1 MTLDKKWKLRN
12 IAILSL
18 LGLIGG
24 TFAFTAFNQQAIN
37 DRENEVQ
44 VNVGGRVHDYYNAE
58 SENKD
63 VFVENYG
70 ERPIMAR
77 IRLSEYLETQ
87 QTGASEPTPLVD
99 GTERNQ
105 LNTWTPYIPSATG
118 IGTRTGADAAFNR
131 YSNLRFGRAGEAPWY
146 LPTFNHNNLDLS
158 TAAAGDVRDL
168 ADGSDDVTHP
178 GDGTEGY
185 WEEGLTYTNGEN
197 GTTWYGASDGAE
209 RTTAQNLQQQ
219 RPVMT
224 IQQWSELQPY
234 QQIGD
239 FWVVDHTTGW
249 AYWAS
254 LLEPGEAS
262 SYLLDAA
269 EMTAAI
275 EDTVFNGSYYY
286 GIHVYSQ
293 LISPDTENMNEF
305 LTDGDS
311 HLADFL
317 TGIQNNAMDGEGSNT
332 RADIDSP
339 PSAFNFDAMLPGRV
353 FTMDGVEYRYLE
365 DMGNDN
371 HMIIRNEAIRNTS
384 FNDQPQVLSDFY
396 VGLTP
401 AVQAIVQPV
410 TLPSEVPAIT
420 DAQAAPW
427 GGTGTRWIPAE
438 WEQERFN
445 EVRADRTTVSGSTS
459 QAFALSLADVVHLST
474 EMGPFPNHASHI
486 AARNSWW
493 WLRTP
498 GASGSAWHVGWP
510 TRAGHLYGI
519 GTVGGSHAHGGVRP
533 ALIINQSLILA
544 HKRWARSVATPPLGG
559 LPPRFSLI

>member
-1 MTLDKKWKLRN
+1 MIPDKKRKLRN

-18 LGLIGG
+18 LGLIGA

-37 DRENEVQ
+37 DRENDVQ

-87 QTGASEPTPLVD
+87 QTGASAATPLVD
-99 GTERNQ
+99 GTERDQ
-105 LNTWTPYIPSATG
+105 LNTWTPYIPSATA
-118 IGTRTGADAAFNR
+118 IGTRTGAGAAFNR

-158 TAAAGDVRDL
+158 TAAAGDARDL

-178 GDGTEGY
+178 GDGTDGY
-185 WEEGLTYTNGEN
+185 WEEGVTYTNGSGPTN
-197 GTTWYGASDGAE
+197 TVWHGGSDGATRE
-209 RTTAQNLQQQ
+209 TAQNLQEQ

-286 GIHVYSQ
+286 GIHVDSQ

-305 LTDGDS
+305 LTGGDS
-311 HLADFL
+311 RLADFL
-317 TGIQNNAMDGEGSNT
+317 TGIQNNAMDGEGSNP

-396 VGLTP
+396 TGLTP
-401 AVQAIVQPV
+401 AVQAMVQPASI
-410 TLPSEVPAIT
+410 PSDVPSISDSA
-420 DAQAAPW
+420 AAPW
-427 GGTGTRWIPAE
+427 TGGTRWVPLE
-438 WEQERFN
+438 WDDARFN

-474 EMGPFPNHASHI
+474 EEGPFHNHASRV

-498 GASGSAWHVGWP
+498 GASGTAWHVHWN
-510 TRAGHLYGI
+510 TSAGQLLGTH
-519 GTVGGSHAHGGVRP
+519 TVGNSNAYGGVRP
-533 ALIINQSLILA
+533 ALIIRN
-544 HKRWARSVATPPLGG
+544 P
-559 LPPRFSLI
+559 

>member
-1 MTLDKKWKLRN
+1 MTPDKKRKLRN

-37 DRENEVQ
+37 DRENDVQ

-77 IRLSEYLETQ
+77 IRLSEFLEYRQGTDGPFTQ
-87 QTGASEPTPLVD
+87 IVGGDREEPD
-99 GTERNQ
+99 
-105 LNTWTPYIPSATG
+105 TWPPYIPSATA
-118 IGTRTGADAAFNR
+118 IGTRTGAGAAFNR

-158 TAAAGDVRDL
+158 TAAAGDARDL
-168 ADGSDDVTHP
+168 ADDSDDVTHP
-178 GDGTEGY
+178 GDGTDGY
-185 WEEGLTYTNGEN
+185 WEEGMTYINGDN
-197 GTTWYGASDGAE
+197 GTTWHGASNGVE

-286 GIHVYSQ
+286 GIHVDSQ
-293 LISPDTENMNEF
+293 LISPDPENMSEF
-305 LTDGDS
+305 LTGGDS
-311 HLADFL
+311 RLADFL
-317 TGIQNNAMDGEGSNT
+317 TGIQNNAMDGEGSNP

-353 FTMDGVEYRYLE
+353 FTMAGERYRYLE

-371 HMIIRNEAIRNTS
+371 HMIIRSDSIRSHSWNQL
-384 FNDQPQVLSDFY
+384 DEILSTWYGD
-396 VGLTP
+396 LDS

-410 TLPSEVPAIT
+410 ANDFTTGEVADGDVT
-420 DAQAAPW
+420 FT
-427 GGTGTRWIPAE
+427 GGTRWIPTNLEGDVA
-438 WEQERFN
+438 
-445 EVRADRTTVSGSTS
+445 ADITQVIQGAGSRP
-459 QAFALSLADVVHLST
+459 QAFALSLADIARLSG
-474 EMGPFPNHASHI
+474 EGLAFPNHAQRGGASAGI
-486 AARNSWW
+486 WW

-498 GASGSAWHVGWP
+498 GPSPGAWHVNSQGFLVGWFDRTNSP
-510 TRAGHLYGI
+510 VYAGI
-519 GTVGGSHAHGGVRP
+519 RP
-533 ALIINQSLILA
+533 ALIINQA
-544 HKRWARSVATPPLGG
+544 K
-559 LPPRFSLI
+559 

>member
-1 MTLDKKWKLRN
+1 MTPDKKRKLRN

-105 LNTWTPYIPSATG
+105 LNTWTTYIPSATG
-118 IGTRTGADAAFNR
+118 IGTRTGAGAAFNR

-158 TAAAGDVRDL
+158 TAAAGDARDL

-185 WEEGLTYTNGEN
+185 WEEGVTYTNGEN
-197 GTTWYGASDGAE
+197 GTTWHGASDSAE

-249 AYWAS
+249 AYRDS

-286 GIHVYSQ
+286 GIHVDSQ

-311 HLADFL
+311 RLADFL
-317 TGIQNNAMDGEGSNT
+317 TGIQNNAMDGEGSNP

-401 AVQAIVQPV
+401 TVQAIVQPV

-438 WEQERFN
+438 WKQERFN

-474 EMGPFPNHASHI
+474 EMAPFPNHASRI

-498 GASGSAWHVGWP
+498 GPSGAAWSVRWTTYAGQLNGTLTVAS
-510 TRAGHLYGI
+510 
-519 GTVGGSHAHGGVRP
+519 SHAHGGVRP
-533 ALIINQSLILA
+533 ALIINQSN
-544 HKRWARSVATPPLGG
+544 
-559 LPPRFSLI
+559 